1 MSPAAN
7 NSDVE
12 CELQPINAKI
22 FHYSQMNHLVTDL
35 DRLDR
40 IEQKLDRI
48 TDALADL
55 ARLGARQDALAQRLD
70 RHEFRLDLI
79 EDQTNATSETLAK
92 SAGQSRLIE
101 RAAWLVFAAALSV
114 VASQLP

>member
-1 MSPAAN
+1 
-7 NSDVE
+7 
-12 CELQPINAKI
+12 LQLINAKI
-22 FHYSQMNHLVTDL
+22 IFKVQKNHLVADL

-40 IEQKLDRI
+40 IEQKLDRVV
-48 TDALADL
+48 DALADL
-55 ARLGARQDALAQRLD
+55 ARIDERQDALAQRID

-79 EDQTNATSETLAK
+79 EDATNATSETLAK

-114 VASQLP
+114 VASQMP

>member
-1 MSPAAN
+1 VAN
-7 NSDVE
+7 V
-12 CELQPINAKI
+12 
-22 FHYSQMNHLVTDL
+22 

-40 IEQKLDRI
+40 IEEKLDKVV
-48 TDALADL
+48 DALADL
-55 ARLGARQDALAQRLD
+55 ARMDERQDALAQRID

-79 EDQTNATSETLAK
+79 EDATNATAETLAK

-101 RAAWLVFAAALSV
+101 RAAWIVFAAAMSL

>member
-1 MSPAAN
+1 MA
-7 NSDVE
+7 
-12 CELQPINAKI
+12 
-22 FHYSQMNHLVTDL
+22 DL

-40 IEQKLDRI
+40 IEQKLDRVV
-48 TDALADL
+48 DALADL
-55 ARLGARQDALAQRLD
+55 ARIDERQDALAQRID

-79 EDQTNATSETLAK
+79 EDATNATSETLAK

-114 VASQLP
+114 VASQMP

>member
-1 MSPAAN
+1 VA
-7 NSDVE
+7 DV
-12 CELQPINAKI
+12 
-22 FHYSQMNHLVTDL
+22 

-40 IEQKLDRI
+40 IEEKLDKVV
-48 TDALADL
+48 DALADL
-55 ARLGARQDALAQRLD
+55 ARMDERQDALAQRID

-79 EDQTNATSETLAK
+79 EDQVNATSETLAK

-114 VASQLP
+114 VASQLT

>member
-1 MSPAAN
+1 MNEYVA
-7 NSDVE
+7 DV
-12 CELQPINAKI
+12 
-22 FHYSQMNHLVTDL
+22 

-40 IEQKLDRI
+40 IEQKLDRVV
-48 TDALADL
+48 DALADL
-55 ARLGARQDALAQRLD
+55 ARIDERQDALAQRID

-114 VASQLP
+114 VASQMP

>member
-1 MSPAAN
+1 MAG
-7 NSDVE
+7 V
-12 CELQPINAKI
+12 
-22 FHYSQMNHLVTDL
+22 

-55 ARLGARQDALAQRLD
+55 ARMDERQDALAQRID

-92 SAGQSRLIE
+92 SEGQSRFIE
-101 RAAWLVFAAALSV
+101 RAAWIVFAAALSV

>member
-1 MSPAAN
+1 MA
-7 NSDVE
+7 DV
-12 CELQPINAKI
+12 
-22 FHYSQMNHLVTDL
+22 

-40 IEQKLDRI
+40 IEQKLDRVV
-48 TDALADL
+48 DALADL
-55 ARLGARQDALAQRLD
+55 ARMDERQDALAQRID

-101 RAAWLVFAAALSV
+101 RAAWIVFAAALSI
-114 VASQLP
+114 VASQMA

>member
-1 MSPAAN
+1 MAN
-7 NSDVE
+7 V
-12 CELQPINAKI
+12 
-22 FHYSQMNHLVTDL
+22 

-40 IEQKLDRI
+40 IEEKLDKVV
-48 TDALADL
+48 DALADL
-55 ARLGARQDALAQRLD
+55 ARMDERQDALAQRID

-79 EDQTNATSETLAK
+79 EDATNATAETLAK

-101 RAAWLVFAAALSV
+101 RAAWIVFAAAMSL

>member
-1 MSPAAN
+1 
-7 NSDVE
+7 
-12 CELQPINAKI
+12 
-22 FHYSQMNHLVTDL
+22 MNHIVADL

-55 ARLGARQDALAQRLD
+55 ARMDERQDALAQRID
-70 RHEFRLDLI
+70 RHEFRLDLL
-79 EDQTNATSETLAK
+79 EDQVNATSETLAK

-101 RAAWLVFAAALSV
+101 RAAWIVFAAALSV

>member
-1 MSPAAN
+1 MA
-7 NSDVE
+7 
-12 CELQPINAKI
+12 
-22 FHYSQMNHLVTDL
+22 DL

-40 IEQKLDRI
+40 IEQKLDRVV
-48 TDALADL
+48 DALADL
-55 ARLGARQDALAQRLD
+55 ARIDERQDALAQRID

-101 RAAWLVFAAALSV
+101 RAAWIVFAAAMSL
-114 VASQLP
+114 VASQMP

>member
-1 MSPAAN
+1 MA
-7 NSDVE
+7 DV
-12 CELQPINAKI
+12 
-22 FHYSQMNHLVTDL
+22 

-40 IEQKLDRI
+40 IEEKLDKVV
-48 TDALADL
+48 DALADL
-55 ARLGARQDALAQRLD
+55 ARIDERQDALAQRID

-101 RAAWLVFAAALSV
+101 RAAWIVFAAALSV

>member
-1 MSPAAN
+1 
-7 NSDVE
+7 
-12 CELQPINAKI
+12 
-22 FHYSQMNHLVTDL
+22 MNHIVADL

-55 ARLGARQDALAQRLD
+55 ARMDERQDALAQRID
-70 RHEFRLDLI
+70 RHEFRLDPL
-79 EDQTNATSETLAK
+79 EDQVNATSETLAK

-101 RAAWLVFAAALSV
+101 RAAWIVFAAALSV

>member
-1 MSPAAN
+1 
-7 NSDVE
+7 
-12 CELQPINAKI
+12 
-22 FHYSQMNHLVTDL
+22 MNHLVTDL

>member
-1 MSPAAN
+1 
-7 NSDVE
+7 
-12 CELQPINAKI
+12 
-22 FHYSQMNHLVTDL
+22 MNHIVADL

-55 ARLGARQDALAQRLD
+55 ARMDERQDALAQRID

-92 SAGQSRLIE
+92 SAGQSQLIE
-101 RAAWLVFAAALSV
+101 RAAWIVFAAAMSL
-114 VASQLP
+114 VASQMP